1 MHRKDGQTTD
11 CIYENDDDVIKD
23 KFGKEITDSAQG
35 KSSEC
40 TGSDSVRNRSSRAA
54 AVCLVLLCV
63 LLLTAVIVLC
73 VHIHTKSTNYTEE
86 RNQQIS
92 KNENLNNER
101 NQLISK
107 NVNLT
112 NERNQ
117 LISKNVYLTIE
128 RDQLRNHLQS
138 SDGWTYYKSSFYY
151 MPNETKSWNE
161 SRRDC
166 RERGADLIIINN
178 REEQDFVKNMTG
190 KAVVWIGLTDSV
202 EEGKWKWVDGTNM
215 TSSFWGSAGSGVPG
229 EPNGGTRENCGLTVA
244 VPTRPGWGNLVG
256 WLDEACTEDYQWI
269 CEKNFSQLTLPS
281 HTFSDAK

>member
-11 CIYENDDDVIKD
+11 YIYENDDDVIKGNL
-23 KFGKEITDSAQG
+23 GKEITDSTQD

-86 RNQQIS
+86 RDQLLTNNTRLTEERDQLLTNITRLTEERYRLIS
-92 KNENLNNER
+92 KNENL
-101 NQLISK
+101 
-107 NVNLT
+107 T
-112 NERNQ
+112 N
-117 LISKNVYLTIE
+117 E
-128 RDQLRNHLQS
+128 RDQLRNNLQS

-161 SRRDC
+161 SRRYC
-166 RERGADLIIINN
+166 TERGADLIIINN

-190 KAVVWIGLTDSV
+190 KAIVWIGLTDSDV
-202 EEGKWKWVDGTNM
+202 DGRWKWVDGSTL
-215 TSSFWGSAGSGVPG
+215 TSGFWANG
-229 EPNGGTRENCGLTVA
+229 EPNGRTKENCVLTVA
-244 VPTRPGWGNLVG
+244 VPKLPEWPKLVG
-256 WLDEACTEDYQWI
+256 WLDDACTKPFQWI
-269 CEKNFSQLTLPS
+269 CEKSISQLILP
-281 HTFSDAK
+281 